1 MVHVGGGVFEIAQ
14 RGGGELVP
22 IRRAVAQADSV
33 EPIVGEHGAVV
44 AESVFCFLED
54 LHPMLLGGCHGGF
67 STPHEAVERRVG
79 PTGTMSASS
88 CGSQAFTKQKN
99 FAW

>member
-1 MVHVGGGVFEIAQ
+1 
-14 RGGGELVP
+14 
-22 IRRAVAQADSV
+22 
-33 EPIVGEHGAVV
+33 V
-44 AESVFCFLED
+44 AESAFGFLED

-67 STPHEAVERRVG
+67 ITPHEAVERRVG